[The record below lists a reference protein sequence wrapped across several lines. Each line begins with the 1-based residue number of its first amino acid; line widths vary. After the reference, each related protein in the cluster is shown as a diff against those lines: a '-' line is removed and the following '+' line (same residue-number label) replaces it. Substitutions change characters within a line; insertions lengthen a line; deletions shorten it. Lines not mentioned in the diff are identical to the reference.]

1 LARGEHVAETDIFDE
16 GGVEVGSLADDL
28 GLLVLGRGEWEDEG
42 TVSRAMSRSSIGV
55 SFRAPFLAFVR
66 GVRAA

>member
-28 GLLVLGRGEWEDEG
+28 GLLVLGRGEGREM
-42 TVSRAMSRSSIGV
+42 V
-55 SFRAPFLAFVR
+55 P
-66 GVRAA
+66 